1 MLDTSNYLTGSSPYD
16 KAYIVKYDDGD
27 VSLEVDPVTITRS
40 TSDVLH
46 PIKDGETLQNIAY
59 RYYGD
64 SGLWYVI
71 AQANGILNPFA
82 ELEEHSLLIIPAS
95 YG

>member
-1 MLDTSNYLTGSSPYD
+1 MIDTSNYLTGSSPFND
-16 KAYIVKYDDGD
+16 AYIVKYDDGD
-27 VSLEVDPVTITRS
+27 VSLEVDPPIISRS
-40 TSDVLH
+40 TSDILH
-46 PIKDGETLQNIAY
+46 KVKSGETLQNIAF

-71 AQANGILNPFA
+71 AEANVILNPFE
-82 ELEEHSLLIIPAS
+82 ELENHNLLLIPAS